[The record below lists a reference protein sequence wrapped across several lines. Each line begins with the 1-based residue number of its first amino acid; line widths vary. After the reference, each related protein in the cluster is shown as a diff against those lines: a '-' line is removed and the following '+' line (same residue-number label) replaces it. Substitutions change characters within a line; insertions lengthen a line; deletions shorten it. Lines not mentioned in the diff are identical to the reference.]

1 MKTTRHAGF
10 AVMLVALGA
19 LSLGAG
25 CGMSPKAEAPSSGS
39 EAAPVMAAPTSNQAP
54 AEESEAEPATL
65 ADAEAL
71 LEKARADLDRLALNE
86 QGAPGR
92 AAAGAAAP
100 SPAPSPPP
108 ATATAPRDLKRAEKS
123 SAADEAAAP
132 AAPPAPAKEPNACET
147 ACKAFSSLTRASD
160 AVCRLDTD
168 GGKRCER
175 ARQIR
180 ADASQRV
187 ASCGCTK

>member
-1 MKTTRHAGF
+1 
-10 AVMLVALGA
+10 
-19 LSLGAG
+19 
-25 CGMSPKAEAPSSGS
+25 
-39 EAAPVMAAPTSNQAP
+39 
-54 AEESEAEPATL
+54 L

-71 LEKARADLDRLALNE
+71 LEKARADLNRLALNDSVA
-86 QGAPGR
+86 AP

-100 SPAPSPPP
+100 PPASVQVAPAP
-108 ATATAPRDLKRAEKS
+108 ARDEARRSDKSASS
-123 SAADEAAAP
+123 SADGAP
-132 AAPPAPAKEPNACET
+132 APTTAPAKEVTTCEM

-180 ADASQRV
+180 EDASHRV
-187 ASCGCTK
+187 ASCGCSK

>member
-1 MKTTRHAGF
+1 MKTIRSAGF
-10 AVMLVALGA
+10 TAMLVVLG
-19 LSLGAG
+19 LSAG
-25 CGMSPKAEAPSSGS
+25 CGMSPKAEAPSKSSG
-39 EAAPVMAAPTSNQAP
+39 PAP
-54 AEESEAEPATL
+54 ALASPSSTQAEQEEDAAEPATL

-86 QGAPGR
+86 PGIPGT
-92 AAAGAAAP
+92 AAGAA
-100 SPAPSPPP
+100 SPAAPPP
-108 ATATAPRDLKRAEKS
+108 ATATAPAPRDQAKRAEKAS
-123 SAADEAAAP
+123 ADEAPAQAP
-132 AAPPAPAKEPNACET
+132 EPAKEASTCET

-180 ADASQRV
+180 ASASQRV
-187 ASCGCTK
+187 ASCGCSK

>member
-1 MKTTRHAGF
+1 MKTIHSG
-10 AVMLVALGA
+10 VDLGVALVV
-19 LSLGAG
+19 LGLLAG
-25 CGMSPKAEAPSSGS
+25 CGAELSAPKSGG
-39 EAAPVMAAPTSNQAP
+39 EAAPAGVPATTAAP
-54 AEESEAEPATL
+54 AEEGEAEPATL

-71 LEKARADLDRLALNE
+71 LEKARLNLDRLALND
-86 QGAPGR
+86 GVLAPP

-100 SPAPSPPP
+100 SAPRSQSMPAPAPARAEAQRADKSSSADTAPPPP
-108 ATATAPRDLKRAEKS
+108 A
-123 SAADEAAAP
+123 
-132 AAPPAPAKEPNACET
+132 KEVNACET

-180 ADASQRV
+180 EGASHRV
-187 ASCGCTK
+187 ASCGCLR